1 MTKVPGG
8 LPIQLEGSY
17 LLVPDLHDS
26 RLVGVALTTPEETA
40 PESLLL
46 TFVEPSQARKITLV
60 LPRLSHMLVE
70 NYSENNVI
78 FEVKIIPTADAS
90 EAEIRRTCSLKPD
103 EPLDG
108 KSASLASS
116 SFLHLSTTHMSSR
129 IFEVRAIFAGE
140 IGSAHYYYESASG

>member
-1 MTKVPGG
+1 
-8 LPIQLEGSY
+8 
-17 LLVPDLHDS
+17 
-26 RLVGVALTTPEETA
+26 
-40 PESLLL
+40 
-46 TFVEPSQARKITLV
+46 
-60 LPRLSHMLVE
+60 MLVE